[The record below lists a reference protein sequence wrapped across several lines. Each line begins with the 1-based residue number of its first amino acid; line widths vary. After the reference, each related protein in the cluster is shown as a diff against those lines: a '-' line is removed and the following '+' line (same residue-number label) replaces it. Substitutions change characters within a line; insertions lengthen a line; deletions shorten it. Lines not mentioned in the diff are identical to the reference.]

1 MAHIRLENVGL
12 DVPLYVQRHSDVS
25 GWGQVLRRAAFS
37 RPERR
42 LATLLDDI
50 SFEAADGD
58 RIAVLG
64 QNGAGKSTLLQILTG
79 AYRPTRG
86 RVQVTGSRQALMN
99 INLGFNGEATVVE
112 NVLLRCSS
120 MGIRLAE
127 IRRNVPEILDFAGL
141 ESKASHRLK
150 TLSSGQRMRLGF
162 SISTAF
168 QNDVMI
174 MDEWLSTGDAAFL
187 ERAGER
193 LTSRVGGAEIVVIAT
208 HSIRMARAVC
218 NRAILLE
225 GGQVKAAGSL
235 SRVIGVYRERTR
247 RQNTQIA
254 LAKAS

>member
-99 INLGFNGEATVVE
+99 FGLHAT
-112 NVLLRCSS
+112 
-120 MGIRLAE
+120 
-127 IRRNVPEILDFAGL
+127 
-141 ESKASHRLK
+141 
-150 TLSSGQRMRLGF
+150 
-162 SISTAF
+162 
-168 QNDVMI
+168 
-174 MDEWLSTGDAAFL
+174 
-187 ERAGER
+187 
-193 LTSRVGGAEIVVIAT
+193 
-208 HSIRMARAVC
+208 
-218 NRAILLE
+218 
-225 GGQVKAAGSL
+225 
-235 SRVIGVYRERTR
+235 
-247 RQNTQIA
+247 
-254 LAKAS
+254 